1 MPTAGCRLV
10 KTTTTTRICDGP
22 KNGSAVM
29 PHYLERRMGAPPLGP
44 EKRVKVLLML
54 RVNERS
60 VLANSICVSLLE
72 CVERVL

>member
-1 MPTAGCRLV
+1 
-10 KTTTTTRICDGP
+10 
-22 KNGSAVM
+22 M